1 MAFVNA
7 HKLVSTVLI
16 RTLMDQRYFHGIR
29 TAAAAVL
36 AKNAKSEVEWIGS
49 FHLEKAFLEF
59 FCYPGS
65 SMTRSNDFTDR
76 ASYYIQCAIPQ
87 AMAKVRNPNGH
98 STFQSRNF
106 LFEKL
111 KFNDNSNNEVRNST
125 LLKTDMY
132 LTGLDLRLPLCRLS
146 HEGFG
151 RSPSFEAAVP
161 SKRS

>member
-1 MAFVNA
+1 MSFVNA
-7 HKLVSTVLI
+7 HELVSTVLV

-36 AKNAKSEVEWIGS
+36 AKNAKVEVGWIGS

-65 SMTRSNDFTDR
+65 SMTRPNDFTDR

-87 AMAKVRNPNGH
+87 AMAKVRNSNGH
-98 STFQSRNF
+98 SPFQSRNF

-111 KFNDNSNNEVRNST
+111 KFNDNSNNEVRNPMFS
-125 LLKTDMY
+125 KTDMY
-132 LTGLDLRLPLCRLS
+132 LTCLGLRLPLCRHS
-146 HEGFG
+146 HERFG
-151 RSPSFEAAVP
+151 RSPSFEAAFSV
-161 SKRS
+161 K

>member
-1 MAFVNA
+1 MGFVNA
-7 HKLVSTVLI
+7 HELVSTVLI

-36 AKNAKSEVEWIGS
+36 ARNSKSEVGWIGS
-49 FHLEKAFLEF
+49 FHLEKAFQEF

-76 ASYYIQCAIPQ
+76 PSYYIQCAIPQ
-87 AMAKVRNPNGH
+87 AMANVRSPSGH
-98 STFQSRNF
+98 SPIQSRNF

-111 KFNDNSNNEVRNST
+111 KFNDNSNNEVSIPT
-125 LLKTDMY
+125 LLMTVTY
-132 LTGLDLRLPLCRLS
+132 LTGLDLRLSLCCLS

-151 RSPSFEAAVP
+151 
-161 SKRS
+161 